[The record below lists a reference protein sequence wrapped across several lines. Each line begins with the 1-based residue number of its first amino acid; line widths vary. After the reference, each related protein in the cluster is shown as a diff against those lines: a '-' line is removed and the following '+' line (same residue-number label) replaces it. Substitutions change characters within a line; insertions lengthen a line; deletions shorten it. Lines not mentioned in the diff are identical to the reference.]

1 MKADIFATKI
11 LILDDDPFI
20 LKLLM
25 RMLVNMGFSSVNRC
39 ENGIDALKSLEDV
52 ATRPDLILL
61 DLNMPGMDGIE
72 FVRHLVERKF
82 SGNLILV
89 SGEDERMLRTTEKL
103 VQAHR
108 IPILGYLQKP
118 VQPESLRMLLMK
130 LDVLSSMQSGEGN
143 IRKLYDVDAIRIAI
157 DSGQLINYYQPKV
170 RVDTGVIAGVEALV
184 RWHHPVDGV
193 VYPDQFIGV
202 AEENNLISRLT
213 HTVLKQAF
221 IQAKVWQQTGYE
233 LKVAVNVSMDNLTS
247 LDFQDA
253 VVKLATEA
261 EIPPGK
267 IVLEITES
275 QLMGDVRISL
285 EILTRLRLKR
295 FHLSIDDFGTG
306 HSSLTQLRDI
316 PFDELKIDHGFV
328 HRASS
333 DETLRAI
340 YDASLALAKQL
351 NMEVVAEGVE
361 DREDWEL
368 LRQTGCDLAQG
379 NFISQPMPAEAL
391 NEWIEK
397 WLMRIEAESL
407 VSSKPGKV

>member
-1 MKADIFATKI
+1 MKADIFTTRI

-25 RMLVNMGFSSVNRC
+25 RMLANMGFSSVICC
-39 ENGIDALKSLEDV
+39 ENGVDALKLLDDV

-82 SGNLILV
+82 SGSLILV

-130 LDVLSSMQSGEGN
+130 LDVPSSMRSGERN
-143 IRKLYDVDAIRIAI
+143 TRKIYDADTIRTAI

-184 RWHHPVDGV
+184 RWHHPVDGM

-202 AEENNLISRLT
+202 AEENGLIGRLT
-213 HTVLKQAF
+213 HTVLSRAF
-221 IQAKVWQQTGYE
+221 IQAKVWQQSGYE

-253 VVKLATEA
+253 VVRLAAEA
-261 EIPPGK
+261 EILPGK

-275 QLMGDVRISL
+275 QLMGMCVSRW
-285 EILTRLRLKR
+285 R
-295 FHLSIDDFGTG
+295 F
-306 HSSLTQLRDI
+306 
-316 PFDELKIDHGFV
+316 
-328 HRASS
+328 
-333 DETLRAI
+333 
-340 YDASLALAKQL
+340 
-351 NMEVVAEGVE
+351 
-361 DREDWEL
+361 
-368 LRQTGCDLAQG
+368 
-379 NFISQPMPAEAL
+379 
-391 NEWIEK
+391 
-397 WLMRIEAESL
+397 
-407 VSSKPGKV
+407 